1 MQEEASSAAPLAID
15 TTHEVAVRTG
25 ARAVHERH
33 GKIDVLI
40 NNAGD
45 SLEFDTGLTPEML
58 GVEQLRATYET
69 NAGNVPHDPGVCP
82 AALAL
87 GEASRIIN
95 VSSTMGSLTALSDPA
110 SPYYALNVPAYN
122 SSKSALNGLTVA
134 YAKALAP
141 KGIAVISICPGWVRT
156 DFGTHNGFKS
166 VEEGVQI
173 SARRH
178 DGQSPDRRLRRRR
191 RTGAVVTGPRRRP
204 IPPAPARSS
213 RSMSPCCGDDDADCD

>member
-1 MQEEASSAAPLAID
+1 MAATQRICLITGASKGMGFEAARQLGRKGFHVIPSARELIQSEEAAARLQEEALSAAPLAID

-45 SLEFDTGLTPEML
+45 SLEFDTGPTPEML

-69 NAGNVPHDPGVCP
+69 NVFGTFRMIQAFAPL
-82 AALAL
+82 LAL

-156 DFGTHNGFKS
+156 
-166 VEEGVQI
+166 I
-173 SARRH
+173 RH
-178 DGQSPDRRLRRRR
+178 
-191 RTGAVVTGPRRRP
+191 A
-204 IPPAPARSS
+204 
-213 RSMSPCCGDDDADCD
+213 